1 MHLIKILKAYIQS
14 EQSNSSNS
22 SIQSQE
28 TLHIATSPSSRTTQD
43 SDYSDYP
50 RLRVNRALRLSIV
63 WVTRALPLLKICV
76 LRALW

>member
-43 SDYSDYP
+43 SE
-50 RLRVNRALRLSIV
+50 
-63 WVTRALPLLKICV
+63 
-76 LRALW
+76 